1 MSSPSK
7 KRPKSECA
15 RRIAGP
21 CGGRGRHV
29 GSDPCAGPGL
39 APGTAGPAP
48 ADLTCGWDTHRA
60 GGRRARHG
68 LRSSPRRK
76 QRRRRDRAAERGPLH
91 TAVSSGLSAEVTSGD
106 TRRRAELAP
115 RRARKGARAGVAVRR
130 AQASEDGDGEGGR
143 GGWGSGAQAWRLLL
157 ASLLAEPRQRHPERL
172 WQARSKAVTD
182 RGNAAWAGVRPA
194 PGAARSPR
202 SRAERA
208 AGRGSCGRSRRLQRT
223 EPEAAEP
230 RPATQAPPGHGCG
243 EAEAAEPPAPPN
255 DVKQGEAVS
264 LLSKTLLY
272 FCYFKMPFLK

>member
-21 CGGRGRHV
+21 CGGRYV
-29 GSDPCAGPGL
+29 TWAATPGPGL

-60 GGRRARHG
+60 GGRRTRHG

-76 QRRRRDRAAERGPLH
+76 QRGRRDRAAERGPLH
-91 TAVSSGLSAEVTSGD
+91 TAVSSGLSGEVTSGD

-130 AQASEDGDGEGGR
+130 ARASEDGDGEGGR
-143 GGWGSGAQAWRLLL
+143 DGWGSGAQAWRLLL
-157 ASLLAEPRQRHPERL
+157 ASLLAEPRRRHPERL

-182 RGNAAWAGVRPA
+182 RGNAAWAVGRGASRPGGRA
-194 PGAARSPR
+194 LAAFAGGTCCWTRELRPFPTPAANGAGGR
-202 SRAERA
+202 RA
-208 AGRGSCGRSRRLQRT
+208 ATRHPGPAWSRMWRGGGCRATSPSQRR
-223 EPEAAEP
+223 
-230 RPATQAPPGHGCG
+230 
-243 EAEAAEPPAPPN
+243 
-255 DVKQGEAVS
+255 
-264 LLSKTLLY
+264 
-272 FCYFKMPFLK
+272 